1 MIRVRG
7 ITKVYY
13 PRTLASNIQNLLFG
27 KVDNR
32 EGGTTALSNVSF
44 EINRG
49 EVVGMIG
56 PNGAGKTTMMK
67 ILTGLLRP
75 TNGEVWV
82 DEFKPADLEETFKK
96 EISFFSATNRILDD
110 GVIIRDS
117 FEDKLGVYGSL
128 PFRKNPTVQWLV
140 ERSQV
145 EEYLDRVP
153 EELSTGQRT
162 IVEVIYSL
170 IHKPRYVF
178 FDEPTLGLDLS
189 AILLFKQLVR
199 ELNQKEKMTF
209 VITSHDLQN
218 VVDISERIILIN
230 RGKVL
235 VDKTTT
241 AVIRDETFDRQ
252 IEFILSDK
260 AGTQKL
266 PPGIHLEFPRLI
278 IKTSKKDVG
287 DKIKYWLPRL
297 HFSDLRIT
305 EPPIEEIFGKYY
317 HVAKTKK

>member
-1 MIRVRG
+1 MVNGMIRVRG

-145 EEYLDRVP
+145 
-153 EELSTGQRT
+153 S
-162 IVEVIYSL
+162 I
-170 IHKPRYVF
+170 
-178 FDEPTLGLDLS
+178 
-189 AILLFKQLVR
+189 
-199 ELNQKEKMTF
+199 
-209 VITSHDLQN
+209 
-218 VVDISERIILIN
+218 
-230 RGKVL
+230 
-235 VDKTTT
+235 
-241 AVIRDETFDRQ
+241 
-252 IEFILSDK
+252 
-260 AGTQKL
+260 
-266 PPGIHLEFPRLI
+266 
-278 IKTSKKDVG
+278 
-287 DKIKYWLPRL
+287 
-297 HFSDLRIT
+297 
-305 EPPIEEIFGKYY
+305 
-317 HVAKTKK
+317 